1 MDNFFEALSLYRRR
15 KYDECVEI
23 CNTLLKNSGNQRIQR
38 AWELKMRA
46 VTQRVYV
53 DDIEADDGIE
63 ENEEL
68 DTSRLA
74 SAPRPGT
81 TLRPSPGLVTASGI
95 SKTGNRPTTSAGRPL
110 TGMARPGTMGQTRPG
125 SSMISR
131 TAPRTGSRS
140 GTARNIRL
148 GSASIFTRH
157 DPAGPLVDVARL
169 NPNLFAAKKTV
180 TPVLF
185 SYLYYHEGDV
195 RKALELCDAA
205 TSERNRP
212 SDWWWNMQKGRCLL
226 TLGNP
231 RKAEQFLRTSLSHSA
246 HPDVVLLLAR
256 VYLKID
262 QPIAALEVCR
272 AALDKLPGEVSLLTQ
287 QARILELVGNL
298 SVSVRMYRLVAQY
311 DATNSEALACIAV
324 HHFYGNQPEMALL
337 HYRRILTM
345 GVNSAELHCNLALC
359 CLYGGQLDLVMP
371 CFQRAFR
378 LATSAEQR
386 ADIWYNCSFAAL
398 TSGDFNLARR
408 CLRLCISC
416 DGSHGAALNNL
427 AILAAKSGQRSK
439 ARSYLAAAKS
449 ALPNSSEIQHNLQHI
464 DNVK

>member
-1 MDNFFEALSLYRRR
+1 MDIFFEAVSLYRKR
-15 KYDECVEI
+15 KYDECIEV
-23 CNTLLKNSGNQRIQR
+23 CNTMLKNNGDQRLQR
-38 AWELKMRA
+38 VWELKMRA
-46 VTQRVYV
+46 LTQRVYV
-53 DDIEADDGIE
+53 DDIEADDGID
-63 ENEEL
+63 ENDDL

-74 SAPRPGT
+74 TAPRPGT
-81 TLRPSPGLVTASGI
+81 TMRTSSGLTTPGAAKV
-95 SKTGNRPTTSAGRPL
+95 GNRPTTSAGRPL

-125 SSMISR
+125 SSMVSR

-148 GSASIFTRH
+148 GSASIFTLH

-169 NPNLFAAKKTV
+169 NPAVFAAKKTV
-180 TPVLF
+180 AHILF

-205 TSERNRP
+205 TSARSNQG
-212 SDWWWNMQKGRCLL
+212 DWWWNMQKGRCLI

-231 RKAEQFLRTSLSHSA
+231 RKAEQFLRAALSQCA

-256 VYLKID
+256 IYVKID
-262 QPIAALEVCR
+262 QPLAALEVCR
-272 AALDKLPGEVSLLTQ
+272 SALDRLPGDVSLLTQ

-298 SVSVRMYRLVAQY
+298 PASVRMYRLVAQF
-311 DATNSEALACIAV
+311 DATSSEALACIAV

-337 HYRRILTM
+337 HYRRILSM

-378 LATSAEQR
+378 LATSTEQR

-427 AILAAKSGQRSK
+427 AVLAAKAGQRSK

-449 ALPNSSEIQHNLQHI
+449 ALPDSPEIHHNLEHI
-464 DNVK
+464 DSAK